1 MPRSRVPLPPNI
13 TRPYVVYLNGVR
25 QAPGTDFEERD
36 GALLF
41 DRELVREGKLGF
53 WRWFLGAFGI
63 GTYGRD
69 DQVDVSYSVDG
80 KPVVAHALAVEPLGP
95 DGQPSRAPT
104 PPAA

>member
-1 MPRSRVPLPPNI
+1 MPRSRVPLPDDV
-13 TRPYVVYLNGVR
+13 TRPFEVYLNGVR
-25 QAPGTDFEERD
+25 QARGSDYDERD

-41 DRELVREGKLGF
+41 DQELVREGKLGP

-69 DQVDVSYSVDG
+69 DQVDVSYTVGG
-80 KPVVAHALAVEPLGP
+80 KPVVAHALPVERLEP
-95 DGQPSRAPT
+95 GQPSRTPA